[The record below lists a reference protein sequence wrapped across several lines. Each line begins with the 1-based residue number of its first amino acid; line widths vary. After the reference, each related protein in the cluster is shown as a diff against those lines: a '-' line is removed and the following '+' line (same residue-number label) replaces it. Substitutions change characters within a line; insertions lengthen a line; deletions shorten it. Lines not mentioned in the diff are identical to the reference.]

1 MYDFKSGYWVLDL
14 RPKSREEQ
22 MQTNEMRNYFISIR
36 NKYRTNLALYGPT
49 GSGKSLLAESL
60 GNFNTTTINLSKKE
74 PRDLEKILKRNNVL
88 IFKRVEETT
97 KRIINKINYLSKK
110 NTIYITSRN
119 ADIFSKP
126 EFYNF
131 TTISMEDML
140 PKSNTSFRVLEKYL
154 KYVLK
159 AKNISFDSKD
169 KEFQNSCM
177 ELFERLWPNMRQI
190 IRQLQLRS
198 KTGEWVSIPL

>member
-1 MYDFKSGYWVLDL
+1 MYDFDTGYWVLDL

-22 MQTNEMRNYFISIR
+22 MQTNEMKNYFISIR
-36 NKYRTNLALYGPT
+36 KNYRVNFALYGPT
-49 GSGKSLLAESL
+49 GCGKSLFAESL
-60 GNFNTTTINLSKKE
+60 ENFNTTTINLSKKE
-74 PRDLEKILKRNNVL
+74 PGDLEKILNKNNVL

-97 KRIINKINYLSKK
+97 SRIMNKIYEFSKK
-110 NTIYITSRN
+110 NSIYITSRN

-126 EFYNF
+126 NFYNF
-131 TTISMEDML
+131 STISMEDML
-140 PKSNTSFRVLEKYL
+140 PKSNASFRVLEKYL
-154 KYVLK
+154 KNILK

-169 KEFQNSCM
+169 REFQNSCK